1 MSSFLQK
8 KRKQAEDL
16 EIWPTYRENEI
27 LNLIGKDFEPTI
39 LNTLKKTKETIDK
52 GLKETWRMMYN

>member
-8 KRKQAEDL
+8 NREQAEDL
-16 EIWPTYRENEI
+16 EIWPIYRENEI